1 MKNVI
6 FTYDTIQDGD
16 VADFLHE
23 CLKGTF
29 YDGSVEAA
37 ATYAAGG
44 YVVDS
49 MSTAVSCLAHAQTFE
64 EAVCAAANLGG
75 DTDHQR
81 SHYRRPGRRLV
92 WLLGH
97 SGALGGRPG
106 PWAAARSGH
115 SCRSSREPPQ
125 QVTGGKAMPY
135 GRPMKGA
142 SRRVP
147 TTVHIPTG
155 TLDIIDNYIDD
166 REKNVETGRMS
177 RSDFIN
183 EAVNRYLVE
192 LGLVE
197 PESNTEV
204 TPK

>member
-1 MKNVI
+1 M
-6 FTYDTIQDGD
+6 
-16 VADFLHE
+16 ADFLHE

-29 YDGSVEAA
+29 YDASVEKP

-49 MSTAVSCLAHAQTFE
+49 MCTAVSCLAHAQTFE

-75 DTDHQR
+75 DTDTNAAIT
-81 SHYRRPGRRLV
+81 GGLA
-92 WLLGH
+92 
-97 SGALGGRPG
+97 GAWFGFSAIPARCHG

-115 SCRSSREPPQ
+115 SGRSSGEPPQ
-125 QVTGGKAMPY
+125 QVTGGNKMPY

-147 TTVHIPTG
+147 TTVHLPTG

-166 REKNVETGRMS
+166 REKNVESGRMS

>member
-1 MKNVI
+1 
-6 FTYDTIQDGD
+6 
-16 VADFLHE
+16 
-23 CLKGTF
+23 
-29 YDGSVEAA
+29 
-37 ATYAAGG
+37 
-44 YVVDS
+44 
-49 MSTAVSCLAHAQTFE
+49 
-64 EAVCAAANLGG
+64 
-75 DTDHQR
+75 
-81 SHYRRPGRRLV
+81 
-92 WLLGH
+92 
-97 SGALGGRPG
+97 
-106 PWAAARSGH
+106 
-115 SCRSSREPPQ
+115 
-125 QVTGGKAMPY
+125 MPY

-197 PESNTEV
+197 PESNTKV
-204 TPK
+204 TEAPRSQRESRKYRKYKHWKE